1 MLGMQCPREMLHD
14 WLGRSLCVH
23 SRRSF
28 LGYTVGHDC
37 LYKIQ
42 CMMCVARR
50 NILYGSHKAPKRSY
64 ILEQIAVVQSNP
76 DHRKPIK
83 TDQWRKA
90 GCLSPRRRNDKL
102 RDEERKI
109 L

>member
-14 WLGRSLCVH
+14 WLGRGLCVH
-23 SRRSF
+23 SRCSF

-37 LYKIQ
+37 LCKIQ

-50 NILYGSHKAPKRSY
+50 NVLYGPQKAPRRIY
-64 ILEQIAVVQSNP
+64 ILEQMAVVQSSP

-90 GCLSPRRRNDKL
+90 GYLSPQRRNDEL
-102 RDEERKI
+102 RDEEIEI